1 MNNRKLSVIDIKTKD
16 AIKLKSLQPDK
27 TYPEENVL
35 SEYGLYIYLY

>member
-1 MNNRKLSVIDIKTKD
+1 MNNRKLSMIDIKTKD

-27 TYPEENVL
+27 TYPEGNVL